1 MSSQVRARSVSVVV
15 ILTLALV
22 VPTYAKTNVDLNP
35 NLDFTRYKTFAFI
48 GGVEHLA
55 MMQLNPNQLR
65 DTVHEAVSRA
75 LTQRGLKEVRREENP
90 DLVVRYLAESTSQV
104 NYSGED
110 DNWGGYDK
118 FTVDWWAT
126 SYTLWYASVTREG
139 ALMIDLID
147 AKRRDLAWRLFL
159 QEKILNIDKLPEKI
173 NQEIDKGFESFPPT
187 EKEKEEIRKEHA
199 KAASKSQ
206 KPQFQ

>member
-126 SYTLWYASVTREG
+126 SYTLWYTSVTREG